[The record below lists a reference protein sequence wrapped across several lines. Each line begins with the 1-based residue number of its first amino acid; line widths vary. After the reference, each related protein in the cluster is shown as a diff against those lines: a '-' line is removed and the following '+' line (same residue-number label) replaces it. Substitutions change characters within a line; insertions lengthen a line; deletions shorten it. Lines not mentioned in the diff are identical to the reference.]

1 MIVSKNNIIVK
12 IDKLNPVEYAILN
25 PVSGSFDLMDKS
37 EYMVYKNVEL
47 GLEISKEMEDYL
59 FERGYLYKSQEDWD
73 KAKNLAYE
81 EFQQEIANTQ
91 TQLMLIPTYSCNLE
105 CTYCYQ
111 HGIDG
116 KPNLISKETVD
127 AFFAYAEN
135 EFKNAPVKPFITL
148 FGGEPLMKSK
158 AQREIIEYIVDKSIE
173 KDYELSFVTNGYD
186 FIEFADMLKKAKIK
200 EIQFTLDGSK
210 EIHDGRRMTGNK
222 KGTFDRILL
231 GMEKAVRYKFPIN
244 LRSVVDKENVENLV
258 ELAEYMDKRGWLD
271 LPLEL
276 FKTGIGRNYEL
287 FECYEK
293 PEHLFSQ
300 VELWSHVAKLAEKY
314 PVMKKYHR
322 PDFMGIRYLVETGD
336 LFLAS
341 FDTCPAGKSEFV
353 FDLHGD
359 IYGCTASCGRE
370 EFKLG
375 TYWPIVE
382 KNETAIKTWKSRDVT
397 TIDKCRDCKYD
408 VICGGGCGVVAANKN
423 QGEILS
429 PDCRPI
435 QELYNIGLNFY
446 SKEIKTLIEL
456 DPEENTEKVVSP
468 KESFDKIQNG
478 CLICG
483 SSLKYSDQSERF
495 KCDICGKLF
504 VSNIKCTNDHYI
516 CDHCHNG
523 DVLDHMEDL
532 LVESTE
538 KNPIRLA
545 EMVFNMPTM
554 KMHGP
559 EHHSMVP
566 AVLETAHQ
574 NILGIRDIK
583 KIEETINRGK
593 DIKGGSCGFHGNC
606 GACVGTG
613 IAESVYLDASPDS
626 KEARGRAMMA
636 TGMAL
641 LEVSKLGGPLCCKRD
656 SMTSIETYMGMSD
669 RYKEVHEYKYTCSLS
684 RYNKGCLTLDC
695 PYFPKSTNNL
705 DNKLTKRVFI
715 RSNYNE

>member
-1 MIVSKNNIIVK
+1 MIISKNNIIVK

-25 PVSGSFDLMDKS
+25 PISGSFDMMNES
-37 EYMVYKNVEL
+37 EYDVYKHAEL
-47 GLEISKEMEDYL
+47 GEVIDKKIEDYFL
-59 FERGYLYKSQEDWD
+59 ERGYFYRSKESWE
-73 KAKNLAYE
+73 KAQNIAYE

-91 TQLMLIPTYSCNLE
+91 TQLMLIPTYSCNLD

-116 KPNLISKETVD
+116 RPNLITKETVD
-127 AFFAYAEN
+127 AFFEYAEK
-135 EFKNAPVKPFITL
+135 EYINATVKPFITL
-148 FGGEPLMKSK
+148 FGGEPLMNSK
-158 AQREIIEYIVDKSIE
+158 GQREIIEYIVNKSIE
-173 KDYELSFVTNGYD
+173 EDYELSFVTNGYD
-186 FIEFADMLKKAKIK
+186 FVEFADMLKKAKIK

-210 EIHDGRRMTGNK
+210 EIHDVRRMTGNK
-222 KGTFDRILL
+222 NGTFDRILL
-231 GMEKAVRYKFPIN
+231 GMEKAVEYKFPIN

-258 ELAEYMDKRGWLD
+258 ALAEYMDGRGWLD

-300 VELWSHVAKLAEKY
+300 VELWSYIAKLAEKY

-341 FDTCPAGKSEFV
+341 YDTCPAGKSEFV

-370 EFKLG
+370 DFKLG

-382 KNETAIKTWKSRDVT
+382 KNNTAIESWKNRNVT
-397 TIDKCRDCKYD
+397 NIEKCRNCKYD

-423 QGEILS
+423 NGEILS

-435 QELYNIGLNFY
+435 QELYDIGLNFY
-446 SKEIKTLIEL
+446 IEDIKKLIEPGAE
-456 DPEENTEKVVSP
+456 DEEKKNIIKDENPNKV
-468 KESFDKIQNG
+468 QNG

-483 SSLKYSDQSERF
+483 SSLVYNDKSEKV

-504 VSNIKCTNDHYI
+504 SSNIKCVKGHFI

-523 DVLDHMEDL
+523 DVLEHMEDL

-538 KNPIRLA
+538 HNPIRLA

-613 IAESVYLDASPDS
+613 IAESVYLDASPNS
-626 KEARGRAMMA
+626 KEARGRAMLA
-636 TGMAL
+636 TGTAL

-656 SMTSIETYMGMSD
+656 SITSIEAYMNMSD
-669 RYKEVHEYKYTCSLS
+669 RYKDVNEYKYICSHS
-684 RYNKGCLTLDC
+684 KYNKGCLTLDC
-695 PYFPKSTNNL
+695 PYFPGSINNL
-705 DNKLTKRVFI
+705 G
-715 RSNYNE
+715 